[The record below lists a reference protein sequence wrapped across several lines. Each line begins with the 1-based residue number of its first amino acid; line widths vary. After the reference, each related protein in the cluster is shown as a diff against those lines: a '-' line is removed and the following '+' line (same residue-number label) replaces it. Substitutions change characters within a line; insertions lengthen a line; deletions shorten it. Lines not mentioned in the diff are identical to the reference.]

1 MRRPTSI
8 RAPVTGALALLMAFA
23 AVAMAAAPAPAN
35 PGKSLPALGLEING
49 AIGPATAQYVE
60 HGLETAQQRG
70 SPFVILQIDT
80 PGGLSSS
87 MREIISAILASS
99 IPVVAYVAPSG
110 ARAASAGT
118 YILYA
123 CHFAAMAPATN
134 LGAATPVSIGGSEP
148 APPAQRPEEPG
159 KVGKSGKAGD
169 SGKAGE
175 VGNSGKP
182 GKARIPGKVGKPGNA
197 GNPGKAGEARTS
209 PKAGGADEAGKD
221 DESGKNDSGEA
232 APAPETGAPMSAEE
246 RKVLN
251 DSIAYIRGLAQLRGR
266 NADWAEEAVRGAA
279 SLPAEQAL
287 QQHVVDFIAPDLTSL
302 LTQLNGRETRIGGRV
317 IRLDTR
323 GVRVAWMKPDWRTR
337 VLAVITN
344 PQIAYGLLLIGIW
357 GLLFEGYHPGGVLPG
372 VVGVI
377 SLLIALFAFQLLP
390 TNFAG
395 LALLAIGAGMMAA
408 EFFFPA
414 YGSLG
419 IGGLI
424 AFIVGSLIL
433 FSGAPGLQVALPLIG
448 GLATVG
454 GLVILGIVYLAT
466 RAARTPVATGT
477 QAMLGAVVEAAED
490 FAARGRVRYGG
501 ELWNACSAIP
511 LKAGQA
517 ARVMKVEGLTLWVEP
532 LR

>member
-1 MRRPTSI
+1 MRMAPI
-8 RAPVTGALALLMAFA
+8 RFRIASTLAALLPLLV
-23 AVAMAAAPAPAN
+23 AVPVGLAAPSARSTDMPRA
-35 PGKSLPALGLEING
+35 ALGLEIRG
-49 AIGPATAQYVE
+49 AIGPATAQYIE
-60 HGLETAQQRG
+60 QGLQVAQQRG
-70 SPFVILQIDT
+70 SPLVILEIDT
-80 PGGLSSS
+80 PGGLSTS

-99 IPVVAYVAPSG
+99 VPVVGYVAPPG

-148 APPAQRPEEPG
+148 APPAQSPAKPG
-159 KVGKSGKAGD
+159 KDGKAGKTGH
-169 SGKAGE
+169 SGP
-175 VGNSGKP
+175 SG
-182 GKARIPGKVGKPGNA
+182 
-197 GNPGKAGEARTS
+197 
-209 PKAGGADEAGKD
+209 
-221 DESGKNDSGEA
+221 ESGPSGQSA
-232 APAPETGAPMSAEE
+232 PAPAPEPGPPMSAEQ

-279 SLPAEQAL
+279 SLPASQAL
-287 QQHVVDFIAPDLTSL
+287 QQHGIDFIAPDMASL
-302 LTQLNGRETRIGGRV
+302 LTQLNGRQTRIADRT

-323 GVRVAWMKPDWRTR
+323 GLRVEWMKPDWRTR
-337 VLAVITN
+337 LLGIITN
-344 PQIAYGLLLIGIW
+344 PEIAYGLLLIGMW
-357 GLLFEGYHPGGVLPG
+357 GLIFEGYHPGGVLPG

-377 SLLIALFAFQLLP
+377 SLLVALFAFQLLP

-395 LALLAIGAGMMAA
+395 LALLIVGAGMMAA
-408 EFFFPA
+408 EFFFPT

-433 FSGAPGLQVALPLIG
+433 FSGSSGLHVALPLIG

-466 RAARTPVATGT
+466 RATRTPVVTGT
-477 QAMLGAVVEAAED
+477 QAMLGATVEAAED
-490 FAARGRVRYGG
+490 FALRGRVRYGG
-501 ELWNACSAIP
+501 ELWNACSSAP
-511 LKAGQA
+511 LAAGQG
-517 ARVMKVEGLTLWVEP
+517 ARVVKIEGLTLWVEP

>member
-1 MRRPTSI
+1 MASI
-8 RAPVTGALALLMAFA
+8 LARVAVVAATAAALVGVSTGAITALSSSARLRAPALAL
-23 AVAMAAAPAPAN
+23 
-35 PGKSLPALGLEING
+35 EISG
-49 AIGPATAQYVE
+49 AIGPATAQYIE
-60 HGLETAQQRG
+60 HGLEVARQRD
-70 SPFVILQIDT
+70 SPFVILEIDT
-80 PGGLSSS
+80 PGGLASS

-99 IPVVAYVAPSG
+99 VPVVGYVAPPG

-134 LGAATPVSIGGSEP
+134 LGAATPVSIGGSQP
-148 APPAQRPEEPG
+148 APPAESPSQPDEPG
-159 KVGKSGKAGD
+159 KAGKSGK
-169 SGKAGE
+169 SGKSAK
-175 VGNSGKP
+175 SGQT
-182 GKARIPGKVGKPGNA
+182 G
-197 GNPGKAGEARTS
+197 
-209 PKAGGADEAGKD
+209 
-221 DESGKNDSGEA
+221 ESGHSNPSGREA
-232 APAPETGAPMSAEE
+232 PLAEPTPPMSAEE

-266 NADWAEEAVRGAA
+266 NADWAEQAVRGAA
-279 SLPAEQAL
+279 SLPANQAL
-287 QQHVVDFIAPDLTSL
+287 QQHVIDFIAPDMASL
-302 LTQLNGRETRIGGRV
+302 LTQLNGRETRIAGRT

-323 GVRVAWMKPDWRTR
+323 GLRVEWMKPDWRTR
-337 VLAVITN
+337 VLGIITN
-344 PQIAYGLLLIGIW
+344 PEIAYGLLLIGIW
-357 GLLFEGYHPGGVLPG
+357 GLIFEGYHPGGVLPG

-377 SLLIALFAFQLLP
+377 SLLVALFAFQLLP

-395 LALLAIGAGMMAA
+395 LALLIVGAGMMAA

-433 FSGAPGLQVALPLIG
+433 FSGTSGIQVALPLIG

-454 GLVILGIVYLAT
+454 GLVILGIVYLAS
-466 RAARTPVATGT
+466 RAARSPVVTGT

-501 ELWNACSAIP
+501 ELWNACSATP

-517 ARVMKVEGLTLWVEP
+517 ARVVKVEGLTLWVEP
-532 LR
+532 SL

>member
-1 MRRPTSI
+1 MS
-8 RAPVTGALALLMAFA
+8 AFALLVALGV
-23 AVAMAAAPAPAN
+23 AVSNGATPSPSPAPAGAAK
-35 PGKSLPALGLEING
+35 PPAAALGLEITG

-60 HGLETAQQRG
+60 HGLDTAQQRG
-70 SPFVILQIDT
+70 SPFVILEIDT

-99 IPVVAYVAPSG
+99 VPVVAYVAPAG

-148 APPAQRPEEPG
+148 APPAQSPEQAG
-159 KVGKSGKAGD
+159 KPKETNNTNKKDKANKTGQAGKAAKTAD
-169 SGKAGE
+169 
-175 VGNSGKP
+175 
-182 GKARIPGKVGKPGNA
+182 NA
-197 GNPGKAGEARTS
+197 NNANKTAPV
-209 PKAGGADEAGKD
+209 
-221 DESGKNDSGEA
+221 A
-232 APAPETGAPMSAEE
+232 APEPAMSAEE

-279 SLPAEQAL
+279 SLPANQAL
-287 QQHVVDFIAPDLTSL
+287 QQHVIDFIAPDLPSL
-302 LTQLNGRETRIGGRV
+302 LTQLNGRETHIGNRTV
-317 IRLDTR
+317 RLDTN
-323 GVRVAWMKPDWRTR
+323 GVQVAWLKPDWHTR
-337 VLAVITN
+337 LLAIITN
-344 PQIAYGLLLIGIW
+344 PEIAYGLLLIGIW
-357 GLLFEGYHPGGVLPG
+357 GLIFEGYHPGGVLPG
-372 VVGVI
+372 VVGVV

-395 LALLAIGAGMMAA
+395 LALLIVGAGLMAA
-408 EFFFPA
+408 EFFFPT

-448 GLATVG
+448 GLATIG

-466 RAARTPVATGT
+466 HAARSPVVTGT
-477 QAMLGAVVEAAED
+477 QAMLGAMVEAAED
-490 FAARGRVRYGG
+490 FATRGRVRYGG
-501 ELWNACSAIP
+501 ELWNATSTAP
-511 LKAGQA
+511 LRAGQA
-517 ARVMKVEGLTLWVEP
+517 ARVVKVEGLTLWVEP
-532 LR
+532 LQ

>member
-1 MRRPTSI
+1 MRLASI
-8 RAPVTGALALLMAFA
+8 LPRAAALLATTITIAVCSPGAAALAA
-23 AVAMAAAPAPAN
+23 AGPGNSDAPSQAAGSKPTA
-35 PGKSLPALGLEING
+35 PALGLEIRG
-49 AIGPATAQYVE
+49 AIGPATAQYIE
-60 HGLETAQQRG
+60 QGLQSAQQRG
-70 SPFVILQIDT
+70 SPLVILEIDT
-80 PGGLSSS
+80 PGGLSTS

-99 IPVVAYVAPSG
+99 VPVVGYVAPPG

-148 APPAQRPEEPG
+148 APPAQSPASP
-159 KVGKSGKAGD
+159 A
-169 SGKAGE
+169 
-175 VGNSGKP
+175 KP
-182 GKARIPGKVGKPGNA
+182 GKNDNA
-197 GNPGKAGEARTS
+197 GKTAHSGPSA
-209 PKAGGADEAGKD
+209 
-221 DESGKNDSGEA
+221 ESGPSGQSAPAA
-232 APAPETGAPMSAEE
+232 APEPPMSAEQ

-279 SLPAEQAL
+279 SLPANQAL
-287 QQHVVDFIAPDLTSL
+287 QQHVIDFIAPDMASL
-302 LTQLNGRETRIGGRV
+302 LTQLNGRQTRIAGRT

-323 GVRVAWMKPDWRTR
+323 GLQVEWMKPDWRTR
-337 VLAVITN
+337 LLGIITN
-344 PQIAYGLLLIGIW
+344 PEIAYGLLLIGIW
-357 GLLFEGYHPGGVLPG
+357 GLIFEGYNPGGVLPG

-377 SLLIALFAFQLLP
+377 SLLVALFAFQLLP

-395 LALLAIGAGMMAA
+395 LALLIVGAGMMAA
-408 EFFFPA
+408 EFFFPT

-419 IGGLI
+419 VGGLI

-433 FSGAPGLQVALPLIG
+433 FSGSSGLHVALPLIG

-466 RAARTPVATGT
+466 RATRSPVVTGT
-477 QAMLGAVVEAAED
+477 QAMLGATVEAAED
-490 FAARGRVRYGG
+490 FALRGRVRYGG
-501 ELWNACSAIP
+501 ELWNACSSAP
-511 LKAGQA
+511 LAAGQA
-517 ARVMKVEGLTLWVEP
+517 ARVMKIEGLTLWVEP

>member
-1 MRRPTSI
+1 L
-8 RAPVTGALALLMAFA
+8 APAKGATFTGCAVPQPVQRKSARLLGAFGLLTALGV
-23 AVAMAAAPAPAN
+23 AVSLGATAAPSPAAS
-35 PGKSLPALGLEING
+35 PALTARPAIAALGLEITG

-60 HGLETAQQRG
+60 HGLDTAQRRG
-70 SPFVILQIDT
+70 SPFVILEIDT

-87 MREIISAILASS
+87 MREIISAILASPV
-99 IPVVAYVAPSG
+99 PVVAYVAPSG

-148 APPAQRPEEPG
+148 APPAQSPE
-159 KVGKSGKAGD
+159 KASKTDKTDKTNKKGKAD
-169 SGKAGE
+169 SANKA
-175 VGNSGKP
+175 ND
-182 GKARIPGKVGKPGNA
+182 ANNA
-197 GNPGKAGEARTS
+197 DKT
-209 PKAGGADEAGKD
+209 
-221 DESGKNDSGEA
+221 
-232 APAPETGAPMSAEE
+232 APAAEPEPPMSAEQ

-279 SLPAEQAL
+279 SLPANQAL
-287 QQHVVDFIAPDLTSL
+287 QQHVIDFIAPDVASL
-302 LTQLNGRETRIGGRV
+302 LTQLNGRETRIDDRTV
-317 IRLDTR
+317 RLDTQ
-323 GVRVAWMKPDWRTR
+323 GVQVAWLKPDWRTR
-337 VLAVITN
+337 LLAIITN
-344 PQIAYGLLLIGIW
+344 PEIAYGLLLIGIW
-357 GLLFEGYHPGGVLPG
+357 GLIFEGYHPGGVLPG
-372 VVGVI
+372 VVGVV

-395 LALLAIGAGMMAA
+395 LALLIVGAGMMAA
-408 EFFFPA
+408 EFFFPT

-433 FSGAPGLQVALPLIG
+433 FSGTPGMQVALPLIG

-466 RAARTPVATGT
+466 HAARSPVVTGT

-490 FAARGRVRYGG
+490 FVARGRVRYGG
-501 ELWNACSAIP
+501 ELWNAASAAP
-511 LKAGQA
+511 LRAGQA
-517 ARVMKVEGLTLWVEP
+517 ARVVKVEGLTLWVEP
-532 LR
+532 LQ

>member
-1 MRRPTSI
+1 M
-8 RAPVTGALALLMAFA
+8 TGALALLMAL
-23 AVAMAAAPAPAN
+23 AVAGSIAAAQTPAGGGKPPPVAQAN
-35 PGKSLPALGLEING
+35 IGKPTAPALGLEIRG
-49 AIGPATAQYVE
+49 AIGPATAQYIE
-60 HGLETAQQRG
+60 HGLDTARQRG
-70 SPFVILQIDT
+70 SPLVILEIDT
-80 PGGLSSS
+80 PGGLSTS

-99 IPVVAYVAPSG
+99 VPVVAYVAPPG

-148 APPAQRPEEPG
+148 APPAETPTKPAKEG
-159 KVGKSGKAGD
+159 KESKESKESKA
-169 SGKAGE
+169 SKA
-175 VGNSGKP
+175 
-182 GKARIPGKVGKPGNA
+182 
-197 GNPGKAGEARTS
+197 
-209 PKAGGADEAGKD
+209 D
-221 DESGKNDSGEA
+221 DQ
-232 APAPETGAPMSAEE
+232 APAPESAQPMSAEE

-266 NADWAEEAVRGAA
+266 NADWAEQAVRGAA
-279 SLPAEQAL
+279 SLPASQAL
-287 QQHVVDFIAPDLTSL
+287 QQHVIDFIAPDLTSL
-302 LTQLNGRETRIGGRV
+302 LTQLNGRETSIDGRTV
-317 IRLDTR
+317 RLDTQ
-323 GVRVAWMKPDWRTR
+323 GVQVAWLKPDWRTR
-337 VLAVITN
+337 LLAIITN
-344 PQIAYGLLLIGIW
+344 PEIAYGLLLVGIW

-377 SLLIALFAFQLLP
+377 CLLVALFAFELLP

-395 LALLAIGAGMMAA
+395 LALLVVGAGMMAA

-424 AFIVGSLIL
+424 AFVVGSIIL
-433 FSGAPGLQVALPLIG
+433 FSGAPGVEVALPLIG

-466 RAARTPVATGT
+466 RARRSPVVTGT

-490 FAARGRVRYGG
+490 LAVRGRVRYGG
-501 ELWNACSAIP
+501 EMWNACSSAP
-511 LKAGQA
+511 LKAGQT
-517 ARVMKVEGLTLWVEP
+517 ARVVKVEGLTLWVEP

>member
-8 RAPVTGALALLMAFA
+8 RAPLTGALALLMALGVA
-23 AVAMAAAPAPAN
+23 ASSGATAAPTSTVAPTAPARAETGRLR
-35 PGKSLPALGLEING
+35 PSALGLEIRG
-49 AIGPATAQYVE
+49 AIGPATAQYIE
-60 HGLETAQQRG
+60 QGLDSAQRRR
-70 SPFVILQIDT
+70 SPFVILEIDT
-80 PGGLSSS
+80 PGGLATS
-87 MREIISAILASS
+87 MREIISAILASPV
-99 IPVVAYVAPSG
+99 PVVAYVAPPG

-148 APPAQRPEEPG
+148 APPEQSPAPPDNSAKPAGHDKSAKHDESTRHDKSTKAG
-159 KVGKSGKAGD
+159 KTNAGKTKAGKSDQPAK
-169 SGKAGE
+169 
-175 VGNSGKP
+175 
-182 GKARIPGKVGKPGNA
+182 
-197 GNPGKAGEARTS
+197 S
-209 PKAGGADEAGKD
+209 P
-221 DESGKNDSGEA
+221 ESEQTAS
-232 APAPETGAPMSAEE
+232 APETTPPMSAEE

-266 NADWAEEAVRGAA
+266 NADWAEQAVRGAA
-279 SLPAEQAL
+279 SLPANQAL
-287 QQHVVDFIAPDLTSL
+287 QQHVIDFIAPDLTSL
-302 LTQLNGRETRIGGRV
+302 LTQLNGRETRIADRTV
-317 IRLDTR
+317 RLDTR
-323 GVRVAWMKPDWRTR
+323 GVEVAWLKPDWRTR
-337 VLAVITN
+337 LLAIITN
-344 PQIAYGLLLIGIW
+344 PEIAYGLLLIGIW

-377 SLLIALFAFQLLP
+377 CLLVALFAFELLP

-395 LALLAIGAGMMAA
+395 LALLVVGAAMMAA

-424 AFIVGSLIL
+424 AFVVGSLIL
-433 FSGAPGLQVALPLIG
+433 FSGAPGMEVALPLIG

-501 ELWNACSAIP
+501 ELWNACSPVP
-511 LKAGQA
+511 LKVGQA
-517 ARVMKVEGLTLWVEP
+517 ARVLKVEGLTLWVEP

>member
-1 MRRPTSI
+1 MSRGAIVATSPLPH
-8 RAPVTGALALLMAFA
+8 RAA
-23 AVAMAAAPAPAN
+23 
-35 PGKSLPALGLEING
+35 ALGLEIRG
-49 AIGPATAQYVE
+49 AIGPATSMYIQ
-60 HGLETAQQRG
+60 HGLEIAQRRG
-70 SPFVILQIDT
+70 SPLVILEIDT
-80 PGGLSSS
+80 PGGLASS
-87 MREIISAILASS
+87 MREIVSAILASS
-99 IPVVAYVAPSG
+99 IPVVAYVAPPG

-148 APPAQRPEEPG
+148 APPVQNPATPG
-159 KVGKSGKAGD
+159 KSAGA
-169 SGKAGE
+169 S
-175 VGNSGKP
+175 
-182 GKARIPGKVGKPGNA
+182 
-197 GNPGKAGEARTS
+197 
-209 PKAGGADEAGKD
+209 
-221 DESGKNDSGEA
+221 ESG
-232 APAPETGAPMSAEE
+232 PPMSAEE

-266 NADWAEEAVRGAA
+266 NADWAEQAVRGAA
-279 SLPAEQAL
+279 SLPASQAL
-287 QQHVVDFIAPDLTSL
+287 QQHVVDLIAPDLTSL
-302 LTQLNGRETRIGGRV
+302 LTQLNGRTTQIGNRTV
-317 IRLDTR
+317 RLDTR
-323 GVRVAWMKPDWRTR
+323 GVTVEWLKPDWRTR

-344 PQIAYGLLLIGIW
+344 PEIAYGLLLIGIW

-377 SLLIALFAFQLLP
+377 SLLVALFAFQLLP

-395 LALLAIGAGMMAA
+395 LALVVIGAGMMAA

-424 AFIVGSLIL
+424 AFVVGSLIL
-433 FSGAPGLQVALPLIG
+433 FSGAPGIQVALPLIG

-477 QAMLGAVVEAAED
+477 QAMLGATVEAAED
-490 FAARGRVRYGG
+490 FALRGRVRYGG
-501 ELWNACSAIP
+501 ELWNAYSTVP
-511 LKAGQA
+511 LKTGEA
-517 ARVMKVEGLTLWVEP
+517 ARVVKVEGLTLWVEP